1 MLGAAMGKNTAS
13 MEKGKRLQKRRAVL
27 PNESRQQA
35 GIDPVGS
42 LLCHND
48 DPSTL
53 LENLGLC
60 EQDDPFVTFT
70 EWSSPEDDEAF
81 RNL

>member
-1 MLGAAMGKNTAS
+1 MGKNTAN
-13 MEKGKRLQKRRAVL
+13 MEKGKRLEKRRAIV
-27 PNESRQQA
+27 PNEARDQA
-35 GIDPVGS
+35 SIDPAAS
-42 LLCHND
+42 LLCLND